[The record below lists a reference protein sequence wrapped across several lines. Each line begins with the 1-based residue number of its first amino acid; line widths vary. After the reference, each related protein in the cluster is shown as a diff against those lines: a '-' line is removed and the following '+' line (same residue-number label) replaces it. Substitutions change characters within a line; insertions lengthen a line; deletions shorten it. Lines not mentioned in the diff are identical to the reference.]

1 MQTSTFDGSPS
12 APRHACVQSQGD
24 PEAGRIDSET
34 GSSRWPRRAALD
46 SSGDTDD
53 CTAGIEPAADEVGS
67 PRRGSKP
74 SPTACYP
81 IAAEMPL
88 SKVSTTWDGSSRFLG
103 LRRAACK
110 KPQKRAC
117 AGGEFF
123 CRIFGIFP
131 ITPKLRT
138 HNERVL
144 SKTPTLGDF
153 DKIFDV
159 SKSGGV
165 AHGCPSLS
173 SERSPRTVLS
183 LKGPQGEQFCR
194 TIKYYV

>member
-103 LRRAACK
+103 LRRAPPAK
-110 KPQKRAC
+110 SHKSGRVREGKFLPN
-117 AGGEFF
+117 
-123 CRIFGIFP
+123 FGIFP

-144 SKTPTLGDF
+144 
-153 DKIFDV
+153 
-159 SKSGGV
+159 
-165 AHGCPSLS
+165 
-173 SERSPRTVLS
+173 
-183 LKGPQGEQFCR
+183 
-194 TIKYYV
+194 